1 MTVHGDPTG
10 NPHGVPIA
18 HGHVVA
24 RVRGLA
30 FSYGESRRAALDG
43 VDIDVHAGEV
53 LVLEGPS
60 GGGKS
65 TLLRA
70 MAGLVP
76 DFHGGRVSGSV
87 EVAGRDA
94 LGLTPADLGVP
105 RAWCSRTPRRRR

>member
-1 MTVHGDPTG
+1 
-10 NPHGVPIA
+10 
-18 HGHVVA
+18 VVA